1 MLNEELNRLAGAWW
15 VLVVYGVIAVLFG
28 VLAITQPLGA
38 AIGLAWAMG
47 VMALVEGGAS
57 VIALFDRNAYI
68 SRGWLVLYALA
79 SLLFGVVAII
89 NPLAVA
95 SILLI
100 ILAVWLVLAG
110 VFRIML
116 AIRIRKH
123 VEGEWLIALSG
134 VLSLVLGVLFILS
147 PLQGLVVTTLW
158 IGVLALL
165 YGAVQI
171 FAGWRLRKWA

>member
-1 MLNEELNRLAGAWW
+1 MDIGLKGLARGWW
-15 VLVVYGVIAVLFG
+15 VLVVYGVIALLFG

-38 AIGLAWAMG
+38 AVGLAWALG

-57 VIALFDRNAYI
+57 VIALFDRNAHI
-68 SRGWLVLYALA
+68 SRGWLAFYAVV
-79 SLLFGVVAII
+79 SLLFGIVAIT

-95 SILLI
+95 SILLV

-110 VFRIML
+110 IFRIML

-123 VEGEWLIALSG
+123 IQGEWMIALSG
-134 VLSLVLGVLFILS
+134 VLSLLLGVLFILS

-158 IGVLALL
+158 IGVLAIL
-165 YGAVQI
+165 YGALQI
-171 FAGWRLRKWA
+171 AAGWRLRKWA